1 MIPDLNIKSITLTT
15 TVMIYSLTSAV
26 HNTGIRISVE
36 TSKVLKSSIICWLT
50 DTGYLT
56 TTMTSYDATV
66 EISIEI
72 SKILELGIY
81 CDSTKSC

>member
-1 MIPDLNIKSITLTT
+1 MIPGLNIKSITLTAT
-15 TVMIYSLTSAV
+15 IIVNSLTSAV

-36 TSKVLKSSIICWLT
+36 TSKVLKSGIICWLT
-50 DTGYLT
+50 DTSYLST
-56 TTMTSYDATV
+56 PMTIYDATV

-81 CDSTKSC
+81 CDSTESC